1 MISIFNKIFLKISIK
16 FKSKFI
22 FLFVLF
28 LLNSAFELLGI
39 SLIIPIYK
47 AIVDYQ
53 NLINSDDNFFF
64 KNLSTLDINQNQIII
79 IFFIL
84 LVLIFIFKF
93 LIYSFAN
100 KYNFNLIADLK
111 TQISSKIF
119 DNYASRDYIF
129 FKQKNSSAIIR
140 DLLIEVSE
148 FCERFVLPF
157 VNIVLEFLIIFVLFS
172 FLFFIEM
179 KITIFFSIYIIL
191 FSFIFFRVIKRR
203 ILTAGELRFDIDEKK
218 FSILNNFIR
227 NIKTIK
233 IRNNE
238 SYFSKTFKKYIKD
251 FENGYANFNYVQV
264 LSKPVLE
271 VLGIIFIFSW
281 IIINIYLGENFN
293 ELFLSVSL
301 VIFVCLRTLPSI
313 NKIVYSYGQIKYA
326 KPSIKIVNDELD
338 KLNHKE
344 NFFKKKSLIT
354 FNKNILVESVDF
366 KYTDNTLNIF
376 SNFNLKINKGDKICI
391 LGKSGEGKTTLV
403 ELISGLL
410 KPNNGKIIL
419 DDKKIFNSN
428 FEYLNLAYV
437 PQDLL
442 LINGSIAD
450 NIAFNNEAID
460 QKKLQQAINFSELS
474 MFVNSFKKKEFENVG
489 ELGNRLSGG
498 QKQRIGLA
506 RCFYDNPDF
515 IILDEALNAIDEKT
529 RIKILNN
536 IFNFFTNKTIIYI
549 THDNNFSQ
557 YFEKKYFLKDG
568 NLNLIDLI
576 FI

>member
-1 MISIFNKIFLKISIK
+1 MDSVFKKIFLKISKK
-16 FKSKFI
+16 FKFKFI
-22 FLFVLF
+22 FLFILF
-28 LLNSAFELLGI
+28 LLNSFFELLGI

-53 NLINSDDNFFF
+53 TLISNNNNFFL
-64 KNLSTLDINQNQIII
+64 NYLSTLDINQNQIII

-100 KYNFNLIADLK
+100 KYSFNLIADLK

-119 DNYASRDYIF
+119 DNYASREYIF

-157 VNIVLEFLIIFVLFS
+157 VNVVLEILIVIVLFS

-191 FSFIFFRVIKRR
+191 VSYIFFKIIKKR
-203 ILTAGELRFDIDEKK
+203 ILKAGELRSDIDEKK

-233 IRNNE
+233 IKNNE
-238 SYFSKTFKKYIKD
+238 IYFSRTFKNYIKD
-251 FENGYANFNYVQV
+251 FEDSYANFNYVQV

-281 IIINIYLGENFN
+281 IIINLYFGANFN
-293 ELFLSVSL
+293 ELFLTVSL

-326 KPSIKIVNDELD
+326 KPSIQIVNDELNKLD
-338 KLNHKE
+338 KDQS
-344 NFFKKKSLIT
+344 FFKKKSLIT
-354 FNKNILVESVDF
+354 FDKFLSMNNIDYKYLDNSV
-366 KYTDNTLNIF
+366 NLF
-376 SNFNLKINKGDKICI
+376 SNLNFKISKGDKICI
-391 LGKSGEGKTTLV
+391 LGKSGAGKTTLI

-410 KPNNGKIIL
+410 KPIKGNIII
-419 DDKKIFNSN
+419 DEKKIFDPNL
-428 FEYLNLAYV
+428 EYLNLVYM

-442 LINGSIAD
+442 LINGSIAN
-450 NIAFNNEAID
+450 NITFNNKNVD
-460 QKKLQQAINFSELS
+460 QKKLQESINYSELS
-474 MFVNSFKKKEFENVG
+474 NFVNSLNKKENENVG
-489 ELGNRLSGG
+489 ELGNKLSGG

-506 RCFYDNPDF
+506 RCFYENPDF

-529 RIKILNN
+529 RTKILHK
-536 IFNFFTNKTIIYI
+536 IFKFFAHKTIIYI
-549 THDNNFSQ
+549 THDKSFLE
-557 YFEKKYFLKDG
+557 FFDKKYYLKDG
-568 NLNLIDLI
+568 SLKLLD
-576 FI
+576 